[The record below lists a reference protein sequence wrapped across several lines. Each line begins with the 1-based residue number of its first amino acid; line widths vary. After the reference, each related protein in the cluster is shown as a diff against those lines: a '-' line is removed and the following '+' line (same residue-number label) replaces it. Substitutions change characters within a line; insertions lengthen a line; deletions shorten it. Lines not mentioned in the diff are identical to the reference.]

1 MAAPPPLRKN
11 RGWPLHAPSLICP
24 EGMGGRGE
32 GEVCTQATRDVVS
45 LTLIYFLSW
54 RKIKSTYSN
63 WKVMLSGVA
72 SRFLDQEKN
81 VERHKGN

>member
-1 MAAPPPLRKN
+1 
-11 RGWPLHAPSLICP
+11 
-24 EGMGGRGE
+24 MGGGGWG
-32 GEVCTQATRDVVS
+32 GEVCTQATRDVVP

-72 SRFLDQEKN
+72 SRSLDRKRS
-81 VERHKGN
+81 VELHKGN

>member
-1 MAAPPPLRKN
+1 MDPPPSPQEN
-11 RGWPLHAPSLICP
+11 RRRPLLAPSLIFP
-24 EGMGGRGE
+24 EGIGGG
-32 GEVCTQATRDVVS
+32 GICAQATRDVFP

-72 SRFLDQEKN
+72 SRFLDQKRN
-81 VERHKGN
+81 VERHNGN